1 MLKKLAKWQILRN
14 FIGENQI
21 VMNKIQPFGQV
32 RSIEA
37 CAPNHTAKVRNKF
50 DTRCSIFEELKTFAS
65 SVPDFRRLDKGNIR
79 HRLDDIIMLMK
90 DALRDRGL
98 EEKVNLS
105 AAFCLGKCTDGV
117 SIKVEDEIISGVNK
131 ENFEQIFDRY
141 IASQV

>member
-1 MLKKLAKWQILRN
+1 MNVYVCVGSSCHLK
-14 FIGENQI
+14 G
-21 VMNKIQPFGQV
+21 
-32 RSIEA
+32 SY
-37 CAPNHTAKVRNKF
+37 
-50 DTRCSIFEELKTFAS
+50 
-65 SVPDFRRLDKGNIR
+65 
-79 HRLDDIIMLMK
+79 DIIMLMK

>member
-1 MLKKLAKWQILRN
+1 MRLKQSLMASRR
-14 FIGENQI
+14 FI
-21 VMNKIQPFGQV
+21 
-32 RSIEA
+32 
-37 CAPNHTAKVRNKF
+37 
-50 DTRCSIFEELKTFAS
+50 
-65 SVPDFRRLDKGNIR
+65 
-79 HRLDDIIMLMK
+79 
-90 DALRDRGL
+90 RDRGL